1 MSIFS
6 VPVQPDWPG
15 LLQCLRRQ
23 GRSAALPRRVHVIE
37 LFLDAEVKDAITA
50 RFGLARDLDRAA
62 PDWAWRREIELQ
74 RFLGYDYVRCGVD
87 AFAMPFHHGT
97 ASDTA
102 DMTRPAGRS
111 FVDEQRGPI
120 TTWEEF
126 ERYPWPDPATF
137 TTRALEF
144 YERNLPDDMCVI
156 GSGGFAH
163 FAEHLTWL
171 LGYET
176 LCYALFEQRNL
187 LQSIVAK
194 LLEQNRAMLRAM
206 LQFSRVKIIWGADDM
221 GFRSGTLVSPEDLRV
236 LVLPGHQEMAAGA
249 HAAGRPY
256 VLHSC
261 GLIDAIMEDL
271 IDVVKIDAKH
281 SFEDTIET
289 VEAFQDRYGGRVA
302 VLGGIDV
309 DFLCRADE
317 AQVRQRVRKT
327 LAHCL
332 PRGGYCLG
340 TGNSVANYIPLDN
353 YLAML
358 DEGRRFL
365 A

>member
-1 MSIFS
+1 MSIFTI
-6 VPVQPDWPG
+6 PIQPDWPG
-15 LLQCLRRQ
+15 LLRCLRRE
-23 GRSAALPRRVHVIE
+23 GIPGRVHAIE
-37 LFLDAEVKDAITA
+37 LFLDAEVKDAVCS
-50 RFGLARDLDRAA
+50 RFGLARELDHAA
-62 PDWAWRREIELQ
+62 PDWIWRREIAIQ
-74 RFLGYDYVRCGVD
+74 RFLGYDYVRCGID
-87 AFAMPFHHGT
+87 AFPMPFNRGT
-97 ASDTA
+97 AADTA
-102 DMTRPAGRS
+102 NLARAAGRS

-126 ERYPWPDPATF
+126 EKYPWPDPAAF
-137 TTRALEF
+137 TTNALEW
-144 YERNLPDDMCVI
+144 YEKHLPEDMCVI

-176 LCYALFEQRNL
+176 LCMALFEQRDL
-187 LQSIVAK
+187 LQAIMAK
-194 LLEQNRAMLRAM
+194 LLEQNRAMLQAM

-221 GFRSGTLVSPEDLRV
+221 GFRTGTMVSPDDLRA
-236 LVLPGHQEMAAGA
+236 LVLPAHREMAIGS
-249 HAAGRPY
+249 HAAGLPY

-261 GLIDAIMEDL
+261 GKLDAIMEDL
-271 IDVVKIDAKH
+271 IATVKIDAKH

-289 VEAFQDRYGGRVA
+289 VEDFQDRYGRRVA

-317 AQVRQRVRKT
+317 TQIRQRVRQT
-327 LAHCL
+327 LAHCHT
-332 PRGGYCLG
+332 RGGYCLG